1 MEVEPDSYLQLQNP
15 LLNAAS
21 NDEACH
27 MDGLV
32 LTQPVDAV
40 LCLLL
45 HSWIPPVT
53 AVGKVYRKKE
63 EEKPVLRLL
72 LHSWIPPVTTV
83 GKVLQKNTKK

>member
-1 MEVEPDSYLQLQNP
+1 MCMLIINMTVNLATVSYLQLQNP
-15 LLNAAS
+15 LLNAAG
-21 NDEACH
+21 DDKACH

-53 AVGKVYRKKE
+53 TQGKFYS
-63 EEKPVLRLL
+63 
-72 LHSWIPPVTTV
+72 H
-83 GKVLQKNTKK
+83 QQ

>member
-1 MEVEPDSYLQLQNP
+1 MTVNVATDSYLQLQNP

-21 NDEACH
+21 NDKACH

-53 AVGKVYRKKE
+53 
-63 EEKPVLRLL
+63 
-72 LHSWIPPVTTV
+72 TV
-83 GKVLQKNTKK
+83 GKV